1 MSLCHPL
8 YSQADTGPAAMKKLH
23 IQLKQTPQSLT
34 GISALLIAAL
44 LSSGCSFSSLQ
55 QREQAI
61 TSQQQQLSK
70 DQQKLET
77 EKKAIKALR
86 AELKQEQNRLEVL
99 KKQPASHTQDGHT
112 SDNNRVIIGEA
123 EHVYISPPDV
133 KLSARI
139 DTGAK
144 TSSLNA
150 VDLVE
155 FERDG
160 KPYARF
166 NIIDPTSGK
175 KVEIE
180 RRIKKRIRIKEH
192 EGESQRRPIVKMRV
206 RLGKLDQRIEM
217 SLTDRSDFEHQVLI
231 GRNFLRD
238 FAIVDVSKKY
248 ISQPVIE
255 NN

>member
-1 MSLCHPL
+1 
-8 YSQADTGPAAMKKLH
+8 MKKLH
-23 IQLKQTPQSLT
+23 IQLKQRPRSLT
-34 GISALLIAAL
+34 GISALLTAAL
-44 LSSGCSFSSLQ
+44 LSSGCSFSALQ
-55 QREQAI
+55 QREQAVS
-61 TSQQQQLSK
+61 SQQQQLTK
-70 DQQKLET
+70 DQQQLEK
-77 EKKAIKALR
+77 EKKALKALR
-86 AELKQEQNRLEVL
+86 AEIEQEQNRLEVL
-99 KKQPASHTQDGHT
+99 KKHPSSHAQDAHT
-112 SDNNRVIIGEA
+112 SDNNRVIVGEA
-123 EHVYISPPDV
+123 EYVYISPPDV

-166 NIIDPTSGK
+166 NIIDPISGE

-206 RLGKLDQRIEM
+206 RLGNLDQRIEV
-217 SLTDRSDFEHQVLI
+217 SLTDRSEFEHQVLI

-255 NN
+255 ND